1 MNLRSVFRLAGVLLP
16 IGILTAALVDLRPWR
31 PIEPRIRTDHQAVG
45 AIRAGAGKA
54 PVDLPRGVPLAGY
67 RPFGRPAGGPNETTY
82 ARTLLLESGGVR
94 TGIVLLELMTMP
106 ASLSDRIARRLRSEG
121 IECALVAA
129 THSHSGPGAY
139 DRAFVPQAVA
149 VGRFDPAVETALV
162 DAVHASLMAAMG
174 ELSGAILR
182 AGEERV
188 RIAVNRDREG
198 EPVDDRLTRVEVLRE
213 DGTPIATILRASA
226 HPTIAPRQGL
236 SGDWP
241 GVVMRGLEEEGGIGF
256 VLQGASG
263 DAKVEGEREVA
274 SFAARVLAA
283 ARGVEPGRI
292 DEPPGLGCRMAEFG
306 LPPPDLSAMVPR
318 PFSRLLSN
326 LAVPFAPRTS
336 RVVEL
341 RLGSLTLLGVPAEP
355 TAAVGRRL
363 EDVPGRTVRTVGLVG
378 DYAGYAVEPADMED
392 RVFSARNAWFGA
404 ELAER
409 LERVRERLLEP
420 ATDRR
425 RPEASAP

>member
-54 PVDLPRGVPLAGY
+54 PVDLPRGIPLAGY

-256 VLQGASG
+256 VL
-263 DAKVEGEREVA
+263 
-274 SFAARVLAA
+274 
-283 ARGVEPGRI
+283 
-292 DEPPGLGCRMAEFG
+292 PGLGCRMAEFG